1 MFAEGEI
8 DGNMEMFAEGGY
20 MGKAG
25 GGKSSVFLEIRI
37 KNFNSSLLFDL
48 LFTCRLKDPALVI
61 FHLCL

>member
-1 MFAEGEI
+1 
-8 DGNMEMFAEGGY
+8 MFAEGGY